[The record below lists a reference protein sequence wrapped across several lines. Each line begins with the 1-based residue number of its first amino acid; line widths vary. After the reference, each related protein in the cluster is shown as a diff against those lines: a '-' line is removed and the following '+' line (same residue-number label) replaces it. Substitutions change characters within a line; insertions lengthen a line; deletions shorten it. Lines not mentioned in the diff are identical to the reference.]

1 MDIKAEFDAITS
13 LMEELEKEIIET
25 MDSVGREAVEYAVEH
40 GSYQNRTGRL
50 RSSNKYDVDESG
62 LSLYN
67 DAPYASEVEQKGYEV
82 LSGAALFAEKKL
94 KEAFE
99 K

>member
-1 MDIKAEFDAITS
+1 MDLNAQFESLSS
-13 LMEELEKEIIET
+13 LMEELEQEIIDI
-25 MDSVGREAVEYAVEH
+25 MDSVGKESVEYAVEH

-50 RSSNKYDVDESG
+50 RSSNKYDVDKSG
-62 LSLYN
+62 LTLYN
-67 DAPYASEVEQKGYEV
+67 DAPYAEAVEQKGYEV

-94 KEAFE
+94 KEVFE